1 MSDQP
6 EHTDPIDR
14 LFKKKAEDHEIP
26 FREEDWN
33 RMEQQLDSAMPA
45 GSADSTFRWLA
56 AAALLLAAM
65 LGYFTYDNHQRL
77 QELDQ
82 QVTQLPH
89 MMPEQPVFTPP
100 STAGEETDEGLQQA
114 DPEET
119 AADRTVPIENLTPVP
134 APPETEPVSREVTV
148 AFLHSSE
155 VAARQT
161 LPATHLTKQPRPG
174 PPSEP
179 VAAASTPARTDP
191 FTIADDDLS
200 TERSRFSLTLAATPD
215 LSTVG
220 SVSNFYDPGYKLG
233 ALIEYRVSHFLSLSA
248 GVLQSF
254 VRYTAQSGQYNPDIY
269 WSGGVSP
276 DELTAECLL
285 FDIPVTAKVN
295 LLQGNRSRFFA
306 TAGLSSYIMQ
316 REEYEFRY
324 ADSAEGSP
332 EGRPE
337 GWNGNTGTVH
347 LFSNASFSAGYEFD
361 LNRNL
366 SLRAEPFI
374 RVPIREVGWGNVKL
388 YSVGTFVSV
397 NLKL

>member
-1 MSDQP
+1 MSDQS
-6 EHTDPIDR
+6 EHIDPIDR
-14 LFKKKAEDHEIP
+14 LFKKKAEEHEIP

-33 RMEQQLDSAMPA
+33 RMEQQLNSAMPA
-45 GSADSTFRWLA
+45 GSADTTFRWLA

-77 QELDQ
+77 QELDR
-82 QVTQLPH
+82 QVTQLPPLI
-89 MMPEQPVFTPP
+89 PEQPVFTPP
-100 STAGEETDEGLQQA
+100 STAGEGADEGLQLA

-119 AADRTVPIENLTPVP
+119 TAERTVPIENLTTVS
-134 APPETEPVSREVTV
+134 APPVTEPISREVTA
-148 AFLHSSE
+148 AFTHSSE
-155 VAARQT
+155 VAARQAMPSSR
-161 LPATHLTKQPRPG
+161 LAEQPRPVL
-174 PPSEP
+174 PSEP
-179 VAAASTPARTDP
+179 VAASRTPVRADP
-191 FTIADDDLS
+191 FTAPDDEL
-200 TERSRFSLTLAATPD
+200 TPEQSRFSLTLAATPD

-254 VRYTAQSGQYNPDIY
+254 VRYTAQSGQYNPETY
-269 WSGGVSP
+269 WPGGVSP

-285 FDIPVTAKVN
+285 FDIPITAKVN

-324 ADSAEGSP
+324 SNP
-332 EGRPE
+332 EPAAGQPAS
-337 GWNGNTGTVH
+337 WSGNTGTVH
-347 LFSNASFSAGYEFD
+347 LFSNAAFSAGYEFD

-388 YSVGTFVSV
+388 YSVGSFVSV